1 MAYENHTVPRLRELL
16 TEKEVWGYS
25 GKKKAELIAML
36 GASDTQPSPQPQTF
50 EPLRPQCTKPPNP
63 TRPPPPSPT
72 RPPFRL
78 PILPPTHIV
87 YGMGQEVLFL
97 KNRKI
102 SITYRFLRPYTH
114 YLVKMQILQT

>member
-1 MAYENHTVPRLRELL
+1 MAYENDMVPRLRELL

-25 GKKKAELIAML
+25 RKKKAELIVML
-36 GASDTQPSPQPQTF
+36 GASDTQPSPQPQTS

-78 PILPPTHIV
+78 PILPPIRWSKRLA
-87 YGMGQEVLFL
+87 MKPPKMKKRSSSQERRNIIW
-97 KNRKI
+97 KATSSK
-102 SITYRFLRPYTH
+102 
-114 YLVKMQILQT
+114 